1 MLELIKEENIAY
13 GYLEPY
19 TANSKYDHD
28 DYTNEDWYKYIE
40 TLHYDKDKHISL
52 MKKAYDEEKKEYID
66 RYSIPIKHI
75 NRLKGLIG
83 DTDVYLSINS
93 HYCLGSHSGL
103 TIGRLNALYV
113 DLDYKK
119 LEEFKELKPEQMLS
133 LVIEEVNIP
142 LPTICK
148 STGNGLMLEWRL
160 NDTKASKKAKEMWS
174 DIENKLVLRL
184 KEYGADQSVTDIARV
199 TRLVGTKNSKGGNT
213 VTLTNC
219 LSNTI
224 TNNWDNLQIYE
235 LSDFKECIELFPLHK
250 ETKKSKKSEITKT
263 IRKNNIPKQYKS
275 KDDKVKMPSS
285 KSILE
290 LYIKRANDIEK
301 LAQLRKHWTEDGWRE
316 LLFFLYA
323 LNLMYQ
329 GVTTEI
335 AFRRMENLNNIL
347 AIPLDLKEIEYAFKS
362 SANSANKYFDLQD
375 KYDNKQSLLDYF
387 KNTGVYMYSNAKI
400 IEKLKITEEE
410 QKHMKTLIGDT
421 EKKVRKKIRNKN
433 HYLENQQIIKEN
445 RKKRY
450 KDDLKKSG
458 KLSREQ
464 QTEVTKNKIKNLR
477 SNEGLNNDDI
487 AKQLGIGVSTV
498 KRYITCLK
506 KEGLL

>member
-1 MLELIKEENIAY
+1 MSALVKEENIAY

-19 TANSKYDHD
+19 TSDSKYDHY
-28 DYTNEDWYKYIE
+28 DYTNEDWYRYIK
-40 TLHYDKDKHISL
+40 TLHYDEDKHISL
-52 MKKAYDEEKKEYID
+52 MKKMYDKNKEEYID

-93 HYCLGSHSGL
+93 HYCLGSHSGA

-119 LEEFKELKPEQMLS
+119 LEEFKDLRPEQMLS
-133 LVIEEVNIP
+133 LVTEEVNIP

-160 NDTKASKKAKEMWS
+160 HDTKASKKAINMWS
-174 DIENKLVLRL
+174 NIEKQLVLRL

-199 TRLVGTKNSKGGNT
+199 TRIVGTVNSKGGNI
-213 VTLTNC
+213 VTITNC
-219 LSNTI
+219 LSNNI
-224 TNNWDNLQIYE
+224 TNNWSNLQKYE
-235 LSDFKECIELFPLHK
+235 LSDFTECIELFPLHK
-250 ETKKSKKSEITKT
+250 ETKKSKKLKTTKT
-263 IRKNNIPKQYKS
+263 TRKNNIPKQYKS
-275 KDDKVKMPSS
+275 KDSKVKMPST

-290 LYIKRANDIEK
+290 LYIKRADDIEQ
-301 LAQLRKHWTEDGWRE
+301 LAQLRKHWTKDGWRE

-329 GVTTEI
+329 GVTAEI

-362 SANSANKYFDLQD
+362 SADSSNKYFDLQE
-375 KYDNKQSLLDYF
+375 KYDGKQSLIDYF

-400 IEKLKITEEE
+400 IEELGITEEE
-410 QKHMKTLIGDT
+410 QKHMATLIGDT

-433 HYLENQQIIKEN
+433 NYIENKEVIKEN
-445 RKKRY
+445 RNNRY
-450 KDDLKKSG
+450 KNKLENDG
-458 KLSREQ
+458 KMSREQ
-464 QTEVTKNKIKNLR
+464 QKEVIKGKIKSLLE
-477 SNEGLNNDDI
+477 EGFTQKEI

-498 KRYITCLK
+498 KRHISDLK